1 VFKRRS
7 TGCDLAIE
15 GLFDLLGDYLLTRIM
30 FDPERVGLDTNYCGM
45 EAFTRSLPTLGVLRE
60 KNVQS

>member
-1 VFKRRS
+1 
-7 TGCDLAIE
+7 
-15 GLFDLLGDYLLTRIM
+15 M